1 MAGFFSNLLG
11 AAKADGSAFVKLAEA
26 DSSELEAKGRIVA
39 LDAAHSVKT
48 EVVDF
53 LEKEVDRVHATADVL
68 NTRFK
73 SVLGKL

>member
-39 LDAAHSVKT
+39 LDAAH
-48 EVVDF
+48 
-53 LEKEVDRVHATADVL
+53 
-68 NTRFK
+68 
-73 SVLGKL
+73 